1 MKATKTP
8 IEAICL
14 DLDDTLWP
22 ISPVIR
28 RAEQATLDWFVVNYP
43 DIASQLIQQDMQQR
57 LASFMGSFPQY
68 SHDMTHVRRSLLSAL
83 AEQGGH
89 PPQVGED
96 AFQVFFEER
105 NRVDLYL
112 DVLPAL
118 AWLSARYP
126 LVAVTN
132 GNADLGK
139 VGLDEFFVA
148 SVQAREVGTPKP
160 KPEIFDAAMQKAGV
174 PHARILHVGD
184 DPRTDVEGARDAGM
198 QTAWVNRKAER
209 WPADI
214 APPGF
219 VVCDLEELSLQLGRV
234 TGNEQ

>member
-1 MKATKTP
+1 MKMMEIP

-28 RAEQATLDWFVVNYP
+28 RAEQVTLEWLVVNYP
-43 DIASQLIQQDMQQR
+43 DIASQLVQQDMQQR
-57 LASFMGSFPQY
+57 LASFMESFPQY
-68 SHDMTHVRRSLLSAL
+68 SHDMTHVRRSLLGAL

-105 NRVDLYL
+105 NRVDLYR

-118 AWLSARYP
+118 EWLSARYP

-132 GNADLGK
+132 GNADLGR
-139 VGLDEFFVA
+139 VGLDKFFIA
-148 SVQAREVGTPKP
+148 TVQAREVGVPKP
-160 KPEIFDAAMQKAGV
+160 QQKIFDVAVEKAGV
-174 PHARILHVGD
+174 PQARILHVGD
-184 DPRTDVEGARDAGM
+184 DPRIDVEGAREAGM
-198 QTAWVNRKAER
+198 QTAWVNRKAES

-214 APPGF
+214 TPPDM
-219 VVCDLEELSLQLGRV
+219 VVCDLQDLSLRLGRMP
-234 TGNEQ
+234 GSSR

>member
-1 MKATKTP
+1 MKAKETP

-28 RAEQATLDWFVVNYP
+28 RAEQVTLEWLVVNYP
-43 DIASQLIQQDMQQR
+43 DIASQLVQQDMQQR
-57 LASFMGSFPQY
+57 LASFMESFPQY

-83 AEQGGH
+83 AEQSGH
-89 PPQVGED
+89 PPQVGDD

-118 AWLSARYP
+118 EWLSARYP

-132 GNADLGK
+132 GNADLGR

-160 KPEIFDAAMQKAGV
+160 QRMIFEAAVEKAGV
-174 PHARILHVGD
+174 PHARTLHVGD
-184 DPRTDVEGARDAGM
+184 DARTDVEGAREAGM
-198 QTAWVNRKAER
+198 QTAWVNRKAES

-214 APPGF
+214 TPPGM
-219 VVCDLEELSLQLGRV
+219 VVCDLEDLSVRLGRV
-234 TGNEQ
+234 PGSGR

>member
-1 MKATKTP
+1 MKTMETP

-22 ISPVIR
+22 ISPVIQ
-28 RAEQATLDWFVVNYP
+28 RAERVTLEWLTTNYP
-43 DIASQLIQQDMQQR
+43 DVAGQLLQQDMQQR
-57 LASFMGSFPQY
+57 LVSFVQTFPQY
-68 SHDMTHVRRSLLSAL
+68 SHDMTHVRRSLLGAM

-96 AFQVFFEER
+96 AFEVFFEER

-118 AWLSARYP
+118 EWLSARYP

-148 SVQAREVGTPKP
+148 SIQAREVGVPKP
-160 KPEIFDAAMQKAGV
+160 QRRIFDVAVEKAGV

-184 DPRTDVEGARDAGM
+184 DPRTDVEGAREAGL
-198 QTAWVNRKAER
+198 QTAWVNRKGEG

-214 APPGF
+214 THPDL
-219 VVCDLEELSLQLGRV
+219 VVSDLEELSRRLGRV
-234 TGNEQ
+234 PENGL

>member
-1 MKATKTP
+1 METP

-28 RAEQATLDWFVVNYP
+28 RAEQVTLDWLVVNYP

-57 LASFMGSFPQY
+57 LASFTQSFPQY

-83 AEQGGH
+83 AVQGGH
-89 PPQVGED
+89 SSQVGED
-96 AFQVFFEER
+96 AFEVFFEER

-132 GNADLGK
+132 GNADLRM

-160 KPEIFDAAMQKAGV
+160 QKKIFDVAVEKAGV
-174 PHARILHVGD
+174 PHAHILHVGD
-184 DPRTDVEGARDAGM
+184 DPHTDVEGAREAGM
-198 QTAWVNRKAER
+198 QTAWVNRRAEC
-209 WPADI
+209 WPANI
-214 APPGF
+214 APPGL
-219 VVCDLEELSLQLGRV
+219 VVSDLEELSLRLGRAA
-234 TGNEQ
+234 GEDQ

>member
-1 MKATKTP
+1 MEKP

-22 ISPVIR
+22 ILPVIR
-28 RAEQATLDWFVVNYP
+28 RAERVTREWLAENYP
-43 DIASQLIQQDMQQR
+43 DVASQLAQQDMQQR
-57 LASFMGSFPQY
+57 LASYVASFPQY
-68 SHDMTHVRRSLLSAL
+68 SHDMTHVRRSLLSTL

-89 PPQVGED
+89 PAHVGED

-118 AWLSARYP
+118 EWLSARYP

-139 VGLDEFFVA
+139 VGLAAFFVA
-148 SVQAREVGTPKP
+148 SVQAREVGTAKP
-160 KPEIFDAAMQKAGV
+160 QQKIFDVAVEKAGV

-184 DPRTDVEGARDAGM
+184 DPRTDVDGARGAGL
-198 QTAWVNRKAER
+198 QTAWVNRKGES
-209 WPADI
+209 WPAEI
-214 APPGF
+214 TPPD
-219 VVCDLEELSLQLGRV
+219 VVVSDLEELSLRLGRV
-234 TGNEQ
+234 PGSAG